1 MPVDRLEMHEIQIA
15 GRECFVGP
23 GVTYFRFER
32 VELVRVGKVELVFQD
47 SGSGIAGVIGDSIV
61 LAVGLD
67 DRFLALFGGARLA
80 CRDRST
86 ALSSS
91 RNRCPPRN

>member
-1 MPVDRLEMHEIQIA
+1 MHEIQIA

-32 VELVRVGKVELVFQD
+32 VKLVRVGKVELVFQD
-47 SGSGIAGVIGDSIV
+47 SGSVVIGDSIV
-61 LAVGLD
+61 HPGLRLAVGLD

-91 RNRCPPRN
+91 RNRRCPPRN

>member
-61 LAVGLD
+61 HPGLRLAVGLD
-67 DRFLALFGGARLA
+67 DRFLALFGGCAP
-80 CRDRST
+80 C
-86 ALSSS
+86 LS
-91 RNRCPPRN
+91 RPQYCPFIFAE